1 MKEVLNN
8 YASHRINTQTGMV
21 SIRDANDVEV
31 ALVNYKEFFD
41 LLDDALEDKVRAL
54 ELLRDPSSDLQNLW
68 GRKPDFKDDLFKRA
82 SPIRRPNGYAN
93 EFDVD
98 DWRP

>member
-8 YASHRINTQTGMV
+8 YAFHRINVQTGMV
-21 SIRDANDVEV
+21 SIRDANDEEV
-31 ALVNYKEFFD
+31 ALVNYREFFD
-41 LLDDALEDKVRAL
+41 LLNDALDARVEAL
-54 ELLRDPSSDLQNLW
+54 ELLRDPKSDLQNLW
-68 GRKPDFKDDLFKRA
+68 GRKPAFKDDLYKRA

-93 EFDVD
+93 DFNVD